1 MFAVYAMQ
9 RDLCSKR
16 SKVPYVFFIVTYV
29 QSAERFHMFFFFFTT
44 LRKNR
49 HDLYHHP
56 LLKSQPSIVARHMRH
71 AFYHD
76 TTKFSNYNRQSSINR
91 LQNTIHRRVDFFLTM
106 SITVCNLVQCR
117 IKQKQLFNC
126 LQFSISCNR
135 RLCICAEVGRIST
148 GEFTYSNLICIFL
161 AAPKQIVKI

>member
-16 SKVPYVFFIVTYV
+16 SKVPYVFFLVAYV
-29 QSAERFHMFFFFFTT
+29 QSAERFHMFFFFTT

-49 HDLYHHP
+49 RDLYHHP
-56 LLKSQPSIVARHMRH
+56 LHKSQPSIVARHMRR

-91 LQNTIHRRVDFFLTM
+91 LQNTIHRRVDVFFNNVNHSVLTLFTAG
-106 SITVCNLVQCR
+106 SSKSNCLIVFNSASVA
-117 IKQKQLFNC
+117 IGDFAFVQKQ
-126 LQFSISCNR
+126 
-135 RLCICAEVGRIST
+135 AEFQR
-148 GEFTYSNLICIFL
+148 ENLLIRT
-161 AAPKQIVKI
+161 